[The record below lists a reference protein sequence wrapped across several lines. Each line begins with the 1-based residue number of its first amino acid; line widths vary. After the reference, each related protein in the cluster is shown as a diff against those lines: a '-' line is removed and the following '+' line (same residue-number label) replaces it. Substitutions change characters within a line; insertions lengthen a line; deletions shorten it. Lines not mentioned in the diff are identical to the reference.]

1 MYNLSRVTLG
11 ADWDLAEA
19 MTGADKRELDEEEVE
34 DVVSMAEDE
43 DDDKDDEDDE
53 DDKDPSCW

>member
-34 DVVSMAEDE
+34 DVVSVVAE
-43 DDDKDDEDDE
+43 DDEDDE